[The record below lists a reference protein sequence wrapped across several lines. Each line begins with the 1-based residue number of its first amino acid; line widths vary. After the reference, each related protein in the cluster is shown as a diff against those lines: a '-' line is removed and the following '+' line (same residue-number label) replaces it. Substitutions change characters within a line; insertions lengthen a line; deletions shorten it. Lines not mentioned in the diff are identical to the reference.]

1 MFSDSAVDI
10 PTDTIRGI
18 RVPAIVIIG
27 DADVVRPEH
36 ALEEFRL
43 LPHAR
48 LAVVPGTDHMAL
60 MSRSKALVPMVD
72 GFLDAPMPKTQ

>member
-1 MFSDSAVDI
+1 MFLDSAVDI

-36 ALEEFRL
+36 ALRNMHWRSSDCYRMRAL
-43 LPHAR
+43 L
-48 LAVVPGTDHMAL
+48 
-60 MSRSKALVPMVD
+60 
-72 GFLDAPMPKTQ
+72 